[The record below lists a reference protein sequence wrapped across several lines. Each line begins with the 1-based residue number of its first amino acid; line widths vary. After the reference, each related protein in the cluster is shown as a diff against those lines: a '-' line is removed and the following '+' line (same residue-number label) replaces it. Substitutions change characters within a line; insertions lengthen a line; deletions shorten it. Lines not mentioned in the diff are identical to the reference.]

1 MKAVLCRVY
10 GPPES
15 LAIEE
20 VESPTPG
27 RRQVVVSVRAS
38 GVNFPDTLIIQG
50 KYQFKPPLPFSPGG
64 EVSGIV
70 KEVGSGVEHV
80 KVGDRV
86 IASAAFG
93 GFAEEFVADADTLVS
108 MPDDMDFDTASSLV
122 MTYGTCLYALKDR
135 GNLHPGERLLVL
147 GAAGGI
153 GLAAIEIGAI
163 LGAEVIAAASTD
175 EKLAVCR
182 QHGAVAGINYSTEDL
197 KERAKELTGGKGV
210 DVVLDPVGGDYAETA
225 LRAIAWEGRYLVV
238 GFTAGEIPRI
248 PLNLTL
254 LKGCSIVG
262 VFWGSFAARDPQRN
276 RDNLQ
281 ELLGWWRE
289 GKLKPHI
296 FARYPLDRAADALY
310 DIINRKATG
319 KIVLLPA

>member
-1 MKAVLCRVY
+1 MKAVLCKAL
-10 GPPES
+10 GAPES
-15 LAIEE
+15 LVVEE
-20 VESPTPG
+20 VESPVPG
-27 RRQVVVSVRAS
+27 PGQVVISVRAA

-64 EVSGIV
+64 EVAGIV
-70 KEVGSGVEHV
+70 KEVGSGIEHV

-93 GFAEEFVADADTLVS
+93 GFAEEFVADVDTLVP
-108 MPDDMDFDTASSLV
+108 MPDDMDFDTAAALV

-135 GNLHPGERLLVL
+135 GNLRPGERLLVL

-182 QHGAVAGINYSTEDL
+182 QHGAVAAINYSTEDL

-210 DVVLDPVGGDYAETA
+210 DVVLDPV
-225 LRAIAWEGRYLVV
+225 
-238 GFTAGEIPRI
+238 
-248 PLNLTL
+248 
-254 LKGCSIVG
+254 
-262 VFWGSFAARDPQRN
+262 
-276 RDNLQ
+276 
-281 ELLGWWRE
+281 
-289 GKLKPHI
+289 
-296 FARYPLDRAADALY
+296 
-310 DIINRKATG
+310 
-319 KIVLLPA
+319 

>member
-1 MKAVLCRVY
+1 MKAVLCRAY

-64 EVSGIV
+64 EVAGIV
-70 KEVGSGVEHV
+70 KEVGSGIEHV

-93 GFAEEFVADADTLVS
+93 GFAEEFVADVDTLVP
-108 MPDDMDFDTASSLV
+108 MPDDMDFDTAAALV

-135 GNLHPGERLLVL
+135 GNLRPGERLLVL

-182 QHGAVAGINYSTEDL
+182 QHGAVAAINYSTEDL
-197 KERAKELTGGKGV
+197 KERAKELTGGNGV
-210 DVVLDPVGGDYAETA
+210 DVVLDPVGGDYAEAA
-225 LRAIAWEGRYLVV
+225 LRAIAWEGRFLVV

-262 VFWGSFAARDPQRN
+262 VFWGSFAAREPQRN
-276 RDNLQ
+276 QANLQ

-296 FARYPLDRAADALY
+296 SARYPLERAGDALN